1 MQIMDENSE
10 IKIEELARQKLEGK
24 SYTEIR
30 KELRASGM
38 NEEELGR
45 LMRKVDDRV
54 LKETLEQGKRQGT
67 PQYDRWGLI
76 LAVAGLILSIL
87 YNAGLVLIRLPALA
101 VYAPFL
107 LGILLMFYGR
117 MAQKKKSAPFPREP
131 GPIRKKRPYK

>member
-1 MQIMDENSE
+1 MDGNAEH
-10 IKIEELARQKLEGK
+10 KIEELARQKLEGK

-30 KELRASGM
+30 EELRASGM
-38 NEEELGR
+38 KEEELG
-45 LMRKVDDRV
+45 LLIRKVDDRV
-54 LKETLEQGKRQGT
+54 LKETLEQGERQRT
-67 PQYDRWGLI
+67 PQYYRWGLV

-87 YNAGLVLIRLPALA
+87 YNAGLVFTGLPALA

-117 MAQKKKSAPFPREP
+117 MVQGKKPASTSRGP